1 VQTLGGTVV
10 IGVADVGVVG
20 RILVAPVVVVGGGA
34 VAGVVAG
41 LTILGEAVVFQVQVV
56 TIGVH
61 NVVNDVETIYNVG
74 IEALDAGWEFDG
86 LPLGKE
92 ARVKEARLKMK
103 KELEGGEARKEASRS
118 AAEVGHG
125 GMAYERECA
134 KEWVN
139 YYL

>member
-1 VQTLGGTVV
+1 M

-41 LTILGEAVVFQVQVV
+41 LTILGETSVRRVQVA

-61 NVVNDVETIYNVG
+61 NVVNDVGTVYNVG

-92 ARVKEARLKMK
+92 ARVKMK
-103 KELEGGEARKEASRS
+103 KELEGVEARKEASRS
-118 AAEVGHG
+118 AAEVGHD